1 MLAKKSQQKKLLK
14 QTTTGMEKILNTD
27 TTGTMNRRGYLARVV
42 INIKDR
48 TARKTARSV
57 MPHLLHRPAEQ
68 LVGDFNMSLSITDR
82 RNRQTVA
89 KTRT

>member
-1 MLAKKSQQKKLLK
+1 
-14 QTTTGMEKILNTD
+14 MEKILNTE

-68 LVGDFNMSLSITDR
+68 LVGDFMSLSKTDR
-82 RNRQTVA
+82 QNRQTLA
-89 KTRT
+89 KTQT